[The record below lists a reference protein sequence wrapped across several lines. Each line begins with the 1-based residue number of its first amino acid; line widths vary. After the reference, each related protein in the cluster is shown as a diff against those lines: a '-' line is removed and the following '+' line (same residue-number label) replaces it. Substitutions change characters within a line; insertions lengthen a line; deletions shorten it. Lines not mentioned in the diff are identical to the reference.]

1 MRPYLRP
8 YLGIDLGTAN
18 TLVYMKGKGIILNEP
33 SVIAINKETSELLKV
48 GKEAKKMIG
57 KTPANI
63 IAIRPLKEG
72 VIADYNVA
80 MTMLKYFINTSMN
93 GFSFFKPTVVV
104 GIPTDATQV
113 ERNALREAALDAG
126 ASKAFLIEEAMATA
140 IGAGL
145 DVEEPSGNMI
155 VDMGGGTTEIAVISL
170 GNIVLSK
177 SIRVAGDLIDQEI
190 INHIKSKYN
199 MVIGEKTAE
208 RIKIEIGNVFD
219 SPQYNELSME
229 VIGLDVLSGLPK
241 SVIITGSEIRN
252 AMRVPVTKIVENI
265 KLAIE
270 ETPPEL
276 LYDIVNRGIFLAGGG
291 ALIKGIKELLEK
303 ETLIRVVIAD
313 DPITCVARGAGM
325 VIDKINLI
333 KSISQ
338 QA

>member
-1 MRPYLRP
+1 MRSYLRP

-63 IAIRPLKEG
+63 IAVRPLKEG

-80 MTMLKYFINTSMN
+80 MTMLKYFINTALN
-93 GFSFFKPTVVV
+93 GFSFFKPSVVV

-126 ASKAFLIEEAMATA
+126 SSKAFLIEEAMATA

-155 VDMGGGTTEIAVISL
+155 VDIGGGTTEIAVISL

-219 SPQYNELSME
+219 SPQYSDLSME

-241 SVIITGSEIRN
+241 SVTITGSEIRN
-252 AMRVPVTKIVENI
+252 AMRVPVSKIVENI

-291 ALIKGIKELLEK
+291 AMIKGIKELLEK

-338 QA
+338 KA

>member
-1 MRPYLRP
+1 MRSYLRP

-33 SVIAINKETSELLKV
+33 SVIAINKDTSELLKV

-80 MTMLKYFINTSMN
+80 MTMLKYFINTALN
-93 GFSFFKPTVVV
+93 GFSFFKPMVVV

-126 ASKAFLIEEAMATA
+126 SSKAFLIEEAMATA

-155 VDMGGGTTEIAVISL
+155 VDIGGGTTEIAVISL

-219 SPQYNELSME
+219 SPQYNDLSME
-229 VIGLDVLSGLPK
+229 VIGLDVLTGLPK
-241 SVIITGSEIRN
+241 SVTITGSEIRN

-291 ALIKGIKELLEK
+291 ALIKGIKELLER

-338 QA
+338 KA

>member
-1 MRPYLRP
+1 MRSYLRP

-33 SVIAINKETSELLKV
+33 SVIAINKDTSELLKV

-80 MTMLKYFINTSMN
+80 MTMLKYFINTALN
-93 GFSFFKPTVVV
+93 GFSFFKPMVVV

-126 ASKAFLIEEAMATA
+126 SSKAFLIEEAMATA

-155 VDMGGGTTEIAVISL
+155 VDIGGGTTEIAVISL

-219 SPQYNELSME
+219 SPQYNDLSME

-241 SVIITGSEIRN
+241 SVTITGSEIRN
-252 AMRVPVTKIVENI
+252 AMRIPVNKIVENI

-291 ALIKGIKELLEK
+291 ALIKGIKELLER

-338 QA
+338 KA

>member
-1 MRPYLRP
+1 
-8 YLGIDLGTAN
+8 
-18 TLVYMKGKGIILNEP
+18 
-33 SVIAINKETSELLKV
+33 
-48 GKEAKKMIG
+48 
-57 KTPANI
+57 
-63 IAIRPLKEG
+63 
-72 VIADYNVA
+72 
-80 MTMLKYFINTSMN
+80 
-93 GFSFFKPTVVV
+93 
-104 GIPTDATQV
+104 
-113 ERNALREAALDAG
+113 
-126 ASKAFLIEEAMATA
+126 MATA

-155 VDMGGGTTEIAVISL
+155 VDIGGGTTEIAVISL

-219 SPQYNELSME
+219 SPQYSDLSME

-241 SVIITGSEIRN
+241 SVTITGSEIRN
-252 AMRVPVTKIVENI
+252 AMRVPVSKIVENI

-291 ALIKGIKELLEK
+291 AMIKGIKELLEK

-338 QA
+338 KA

>member
-1 MRPYLRP
+1 MRSYLRP

-33 SVIAINKETSELLKV
+33 SVIAINKDTSELLKV

-80 MTMLKYFINTSMN
+80 MTMLKYFINTALN
-93 GFSFFKPTVVV
+93 GFSFFKPMVVV

-126 ASKAFLIEEAMATA
+126 SSKAFLIEEAMATA

-155 VDMGGGTTEIAVISL
+155 VDIGGGTTEIAVISL

-219 SPQYNELSME
+219 SPQYNDLSME

-241 SVIITGSEIRN
+241 SVTITGSEIRN
-252 AMRVPVTKIVENI
+252 AMRIPVNKIVENI

-325 VIDKINLI
+325 VIDKLNLI

-338 QA
+338 KA